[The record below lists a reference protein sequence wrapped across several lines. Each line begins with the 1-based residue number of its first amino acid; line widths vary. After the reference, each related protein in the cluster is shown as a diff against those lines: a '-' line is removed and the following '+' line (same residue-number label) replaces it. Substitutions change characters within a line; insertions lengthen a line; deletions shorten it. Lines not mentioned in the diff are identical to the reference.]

1 MWRFLYLLMPYLDHF
16 LRNRRIP
23 GVCPATMV
31 VGRKGRVASSAEF
44 STDVAAIAVGM
55 PVIRLS
61 RSREPNSLSR
71 ADVAFCCCRLPPQSP
86 PSMEK
91 FSAYRVRLT
100 FSYLHGI
107 LKCCLG
113 PRDRHSGPFTVLY
126 SRCQLTSRFVFQP
139 FLTPVPPLSNDVLAK
154 ALLPFRYLLGVAR
167 TLLVLGLAL
176 IYLVL
181 VQGICLVFVRSSH
194 PPASLL
200 ADFTTVPYT
209 TNISTIPPYIYI
221 YSWTHGSFHSW
232 SVLGPSRAV
241 Q

>member
-1 MWRFLYLLMPYLDHF
+1 MNLTLCLGRTSRSAAVVFHLNLHHPWRSSARIGCVSPSHFLY
-16 LRNRRIP
+16 
-23 GVCPATMV
+23 
-31 VGRKGRVASSAEF
+31 
-44 STDVAAIAVGM
+44 
-55 PVIRLS
+55 
-61 RSREPNSLSR
+61 
-71 ADVAFCCCRLPPQSP
+71 
-86 PSMEK
+86 
-91 FSAYRVRLT
+91 
-100 FSYLHGI
+100 GI
-107 LKCCLG
+107 LNCCLG
-113 PRDRHSGPFTVLY
+113 PRNRHSGPFTVLY

-194 PPASLL
+194 PPALLL

-209 TNISTIPPYIYI
+209 TNISTIRPYIYI

-232 SVLGPSRAV
+232 SVLCPSRAV